1 MPLAAT
7 CMQFKIILLS
17 EVNHK
22 EKFKH
27 NMVLPVESKL
37 RHQSTYLQNKNKT
50 HRQRTDLWLPMRKRV
65 SGGRFGSFGLAD
77 AH

>member
-17 EVNHK
+17 EANHK

-37 RHQSTYLQNKNKT
+37 RHQSTYLQNRNKT
-50 HRQRTDLWLPMRKRV
+50 HRQRTDLWLPRRKRV